1 MNDET
6 KIVRESIWITGRNP
20 VLEALQAGLRAEE
33 LLLRKGLAGA
43 QPEKARRMAQVR
55 HIPVRELDEGGMD
68 RLLKS
73 PEHRGMA
80 LLLELPSPL
89 SWDEFLSRHQES
101 GGQLDQLC
109 LVLLDGV
116 QDPHNLGA
124 ILRTAHSAGVH
135 AVILPERGVA
145 PLSAA
150 VFRVSAGALAWQTL
164 VRVPDAAW
172 FLDRLAPLGFNRI
185 GLDSHAGPFLN
196 QTPAS
201 LPVCLVL
208 GGEGRGLAHRVQERL
223 DSLVRIPMRG
233 RVDSLNVSVA
243 AGIVIYHFMAETEA
257 IGEEGPHV

>member
-116 QDPHNLGA
+116 HDPHNLGA
-124 ILRTAHSAGVH
+124 ILRTAHSAGC
-135 AVILPERGVA
+135 
-145 PLSAA
+145 AA
-150 VFRVSAGALAWQTL
+150 
-164 VRVPDAAW
+164 
-172 FLDRLAPLGFNRI
+172 
-185 GLDSHAGPFLN
+185 
-196 QTPAS
+196 
-201 LPVCLVL
+201 LVL
-208 GGEGRGLAHRVQERL
+208 GGLVLGLLGWSLPQVLPAALATERP
-223 DSLVRIPMRG
+223 R
-233 RVDSLNVSVA
+233 
-243 AGIVIYHFMAETEA
+243 
-257 IGEEGPHV
+257 